1 MIHSPEFTRTMLT
14 RAKLIH
20 VRARRKKTLS
30 SFVFQL
36 SIIYW
41 KVKRE
46 RVVYYSFLWCNHIL
60 LDDRIWRIESFKI
73 IHVVYSH
80 FSKLESESLNHT
92 YVQMHHDTQL
102 FVRSKSSSHL
112 SRSFSFYFSFFF
124 TTSFDHRKLIDRETR
139 LGNDRYSSLSKS
151 YIPLDHKIIPLA
163 IDDCSQDNRFT

>member
-20 VRARRKKTLS
+20 VRARRKKTLC
-30 SFVFQL
+30 SFVSFQL

-102 FVRSKSSSHL
+102 FIRSKNSSHL

-124 TTSFDHRKLIDRETR
+124 TTSFDHRKLIDRGLETIATRVFLNHTFHSITKLFLSR
-139 LGNDRYSSLSKS
+139 LMIVR
-151 YIPLDHKIIPLA
+151 
-163 IDDCSQDNRFT
+163 QDNRFT

>member
-20 VRARRKKTLS
+20 VRTRRKKTLC
-30 SFVFQL
+30 SFVSFQL

-60 LDDRIWRIESFKI
+60 FDDRIWRIESFKI

-102 FVRSKSSSHL
+102 FIRSKNSSHL
-112 SRSFSFYFSFFF
+112 SRSFFFYFSFFLYDEF
-124 TTSFDHRKLIDRETR
+124 RSSKVNRSR

-163 IDDCSQDNRFT
+163 IDDCSTR

>member
-41 KVKRE
+41 KVKSE

-60 LDDRIWRIESFKI
+60 FDDRIWRIESFKI

-112 SRSFSFYFSFFF
+112 SRSFSFYFSFFLYDEF
-124 TTSFDHRKLIDRETR
+124 RSSKVNRSR
-139 LGNDRYSSLSKS
+139 LGNDCYSSLFKS

-163 IDDCSQDNRFT
+163 IDDCSTR

>member
-20 VRARRKKTLS
+20 VRARRKKTLC
-30 SFVFQL
+30 SFVSFQL

-60 LDDRIWRIESFKI
+60 FDDRIWRIESFKI

-92 YVQMHHDTQL
+92 YVQMHHYTQL

-112 SRSFSFYFSFFF
+112 SRSFSFYFSFFLYDEF
-124 TTSFDHRKLIDRETR
+124 RSSKVNRSR

-163 IDDCSQDNRFT
+163 IDDCSTR